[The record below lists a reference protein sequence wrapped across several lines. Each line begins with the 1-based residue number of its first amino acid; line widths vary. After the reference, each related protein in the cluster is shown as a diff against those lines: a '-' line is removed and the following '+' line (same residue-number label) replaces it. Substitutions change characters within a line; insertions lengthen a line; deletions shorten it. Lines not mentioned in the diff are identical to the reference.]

1 MEKVE
6 CIVVGGGLAGLA
18 AAYGLARDGVEVM
31 VLERGNYSGSK
42 NVTGGRL
49 YVRALRHVFPE
60 LWDDA
65 PFERPVAHELIT
77 LLGDG
82 AATTVELASQRLAGP
97 SPQSYTVQRAR
108 FDQWFADKATAAG
121 AMVVSDMKADELL
134 LDGDRVIGVRA
145 GGDEVGAD
153 VTIVAEGVLGLLAS
167 GAGLREQPRPADHA
181 VGFKEIIE
189 LPAGVIEDRWRLNEG
204 EGAAQ
209 LFMGEVS
216 RGMTGGGFL
225 YTNRDSIALGV
236 VVAMDQLRTRTDGLE
251 SWQLLDAFKETAQ
264 IKPLVRGGTLA
275 EYSAHA
281 VFEGGADR
289 LPRPYGAGYLLAG
302 ETAGFALNALV
313 TVRGMDLAIASGW
326 AAARAALAARAAG
339 DSSAAT
345 LSVYERFLRET
356 FVTAAMQAGR
366 GVRQAI
372 ENRRLFTEY
381 PGAVARLL
389 EGFFAVDDDSQ
400 ATLLRTSLR
409 GARREFLKVDT
420 LKDLWSLR
428 KV

>member
-31 VLERGNYSGSK
+31 VLERGNYSGAK

-49 YVRALRHVFPE
+49 YARALRHIFPE

-97 SPQSYTVQRAR
+97 PPQSYTVQRAR

-121 AMVVSDMKADELL
+121 AMVVTDMKADELL

-236 VVAMDQLRTRTDGLE
+236 VVAMDQLRTRIDGLE

-289 LPRPYGAGYLLAG
+289 LPRPWGAGYLLAG

-366 GVRQAI
+366 GVPRAI

-389 EGFFAVDDDSQ
+389 EGFFAVDEESQ

-409 GARREFLKVDT
+409 GARREFLKIDT

>member
-49 YVRALRHVFPE
+49 YVRPLRRIYPE
-60 LWDDA
+60 LWEDA
-65 PFERPVAHELIT
+65 PFERPVARELIT
-77 LLGDG
+77 MLGDG
-82 AATTVELASQRLAGP
+82 AATTVELASERLSGP
-97 SPQSYTVQRAR
+97 SPQSCTVQRAR
-108 FDQWFADKATAAG
+108 FDQWLADKATAAG
-121 AMVVSDMKADELL
+121 AMVVTDMKADELL
-134 LDGDRVIGVRA
+134 RDGDKVIGVRA
-145 GGDEVGAD
+145 GGDEVGAE
-153 VTIVAEGVLGLLAS
+153 VTIVAEGVLGLLS
-167 GAGLREQPRPADHA
+167 GGAGLREQPRAADHA

-189 LPAGVIEDRWRLNEG
+189 LPPGVIEDRWRLNEG

-209 LFMGEVS
+209 LFMGEVT

-225 YTNRDSIALGV
+225 YTNRASIALGV
-236 VVAMDQLRTRTDGLE
+236 VVSMEQMRTRDDELE
-251 SWQLLDAFKETAQ
+251 SWELLDAFKEAAQ
-264 IKPLVRGGTLA
+264 IKPLVRGGELV

-281 VFEGGADR
+281 VFEGGADK

-302 ETAGFALNALV
+302 EAAGFALNAMV

-345 LSVYERFLRET
+345 LSVYERFLAET
-356 FVTAAMQAGR
+356 FVTAAMKAGR
-366 GVRQAI
+366 GVPQAI
-372 ENRRLFTEY
+372 ENRRLFSEY

-389 EGFFAVDDDSQ
+389 EGFFAVDDESS
-400 ATLLRTSLR
+400 ATLVRTSLR
-409 GARREFLKVDT
+409 GARREFLKIET

>member
-31 VLERGNYSGSK
+31 VLERGNYSGAK

-49 YVRALRHVFPE
+49 YARALRHIFPE

-97 SPQSYTVQRAR
+97 PPQSYTVQRAR

-121 AMVVSDMKADELL
+121 AMVVTDMKADELL

-236 VVAMDQLRTRTDGLE
+236 VVAMDQLRTRIDGLE
-251 SWQLLDAFKETAQ
+251 SWQLFDAYKETAQ

-289 LPRPYGAGYLLAG
+289 LPRPWGAGYLLAG
-302 ETAGFALNALV
+302 ETAGLG
-313 TVRGMDLAIASGW
+313 RGGGGGGGGGGAPPPPPPPPPATRRPPRCRSTSASCARPSSRRPCRP
-326 AAARAALAARAAG
+326 AAACRAPSR
-339 DSSAAT
+339 
-345 LSVYERFLRET
+345 
-356 FVTAAMQAGR
+356 TAACSPSTPALWR
-366 GVRQAI
+366 ACSKASSRSTKKA
-372 ENRRLFTEY
+372 RRRCCAPACAA
-381 PGAVARLL
+381 PGA
-389 EGFFAVDDDSQ
+389 S
-400 ATLLRTSLR
+400 S
-409 GARREFLKVDT
+409 
-420 LKDLWSLR
+420 
-428 KV
+428 

>member
-31 VLERGNYSGSK
+31 VLERGNYAGSK

-49 YVRALRHVFPE
+49 YVRPLRRIYPE
-60 LWDDA
+60 LWGDA
-65 PFERPVAHELIT
+65 PFERPVARELIT

-82 AATTVELASQRLAGP
+82 AATTVELASERFSAP

-108 FDQWFADKATAAG
+108 FDQWLADKATAAG
-121 AMVVSDMKADELL
+121 AMVVTDMRADELL
-134 LDGDRVIGVRA
+134 RDGDKVIGVRA
-145 GGDEVGAD
+145 GDDEVGAD
-153 VTIVAEGVLGLLAS
+153 VTIIAEGVLGLLAS
-167 GAGLREQPRPADHA
+167 GAGLREQPRAADHA

-189 LPAGVIEDRWRLNEG
+189 LPAGVIEDRWHLNEG

-209 LFMGEVS
+209 LFMGDVT

-225 YTNRDSIALGV
+225 YTNRDSVALGC
-236 VVAMDQLRTRTDGLE
+236 VVAMEQLRVRSDGLE
-251 SWQLLDAFKETAQ
+251 SWQLLDAFKEAAQ
-264 IKPLVRGGTLA
+264 IKPLVRGGELA

-281 VFEGGADR
+281 VFEGGIDK

-302 ETAGFALNALV
+302 ESAGFALNAMV

-356 FVTAAMQAGR
+356 FVMRAMEAGR
-366 GVRQAI
+366 GVPQAI
-372 ENRRLFTEY
+372 ENRRLFSEY
-381 PGAVARLL
+381 PSSVARLL
-389 EGFFAVDDDSQ
+389 EGFFAVDDESS
-400 ATLLRTSLR
+400 ATLVKTGLR
-409 GARREFLKVDT
+409 GARREFLKLDT
-420 LKDLWSLR
+420 LRDLWSLR

>member
-6 CIVVGGGLAGLA
+6 CIVVGGGLAGLS

-31 VLERGNYSGSK
+31 VLERGNYAGAK

-49 YVRALRHVFPE
+49 YVRPLRHVYPE
-60 LWDDA
+60 LWEDA
-65 PFERPVAHELIT
+65 PYERPVSRELIT
-77 LLGDG
+77 LLADG
-82 AATTVELASQRLAGP
+82 AATTVELASERFSAP

-108 FDQWFADKATAAG
+108 FDQWLADKATEAG
-121 AMVVSDMKADELL
+121 AMVVTDMKADELL
-134 LDGDRVIGVRA
+134 RDGDRVIGVRA
-145 GGDEVGAD
+145 GDDEVGAD
-153 VTIVAEGVLGLLAS
+153 VTIVAEGVLGLLAG

-209 LFMGEVS
+209 LFMGEVT

-236 VVAMDQLRTRTDGLE
+236 VVAMDQVRTRTDGLE
-251 SWQLLDAFKETAQ
+251 SWQLLDAFKEAAQ
-264 IKPLVRGGTLA
+264 ITPLVRGGELA

-281 VFEGGADR
+281 VFEGGLDR
-289 LPRPYGAGYLLAG
+289 LPKPYGAGYLLAG
-302 ETAGFALNALV
+302 EAAGFALNAMV

-345 LSVYERFLRET
+345 LSVYERFLAET
-356 FVTAAMQAGR
+356 FVMRAMKAGR
-366 GVRQAI
+366 GVPRAI
-372 ENRRLFTEY
+372 ENRRLFGEY

-389 EGFFAVDDDSQ
+389 EDYFTIDDES
-400 ATLLRTSLR
+400 ASTLVRTGLR
-409 GARREFLKVDT
+409 GARREFLKLDT
-420 LKDLWSLR
+420 LRDLWSLR

>member
-31 VLERGNYSGSK
+31 VLERGNYAGAK

-49 YVRALRHVFPE
+49 YVRPLRGIYPE
-60 LWDDA
+60 LWDEA
-65 PFERPVAHELIT
+65 PYERPVARELIT

-82 AATTVELASQRLAGP
+82 AATTVELASERLAGP
-97 SPQSYTVQRAR
+97 EPQSYTVQRAR
-108 FDQWFADKATAAG
+108 LDQWLADKATEAG
-121 AMVVSDMKADELL
+121 AMVVTDMKADELL
-134 LDGDRVIGVRA
+134 RDGDKVIGVRA
-145 GGDEVGAD
+145 GDDEVGAE
-153 VTIVAEGVLGLLAS
+153 VTIVAEGVLGLLS
-167 GAGLREQPRPADHA
+167 GGAGLREQPRAADHA

-209 LFMGEVS
+209 LFMGEVT

-236 VVAMDQLRTRTDGLE
+236 VVAMDQVRTRADDLE
-251 SWQLLDAFKETAQ
+251 SWQLLDEFKEAAA
-264 IKPLVRGGTLA
+264 IRPLLRGGELA

-281 VFEGGADR
+281 VYEGGYDR
-289 LPRPYGAGYLLAG
+289 LPRAWGDGYLLAG
-302 ETAGFALNALV
+302 EAAGFALNAMV
-313 TVRGMDLAIASGW
+313 TVRGMDLAIASGY

-345 LSVYERFLRET
+345 LAVYERFLRET
-356 FVTAAMQAGR
+356 FVMRAMQAGR
-366 GVRQAI
+366 GVPKAI
-372 ENRRLFTEY
+372 ENRRLFSEY
-381 PGAVARLL
+381 PGSVARLL
-389 EGFFAVDDDSQ
+389 ESFFAVDDESS
-400 ATLLRTSLR
+400 TLVRTGLR
-409 GARREFLKVDT
+409 GARREFLKLDT
-420 LKDLWSLR
+420 LRDLWSLR

>member
-31 VLERGNYSGSK
+31 VLERGNYAGAK

-49 YVRALRHVFPE
+49 YVRPLRRIYPE
-60 LWDDA
+60 LWEEA
-65 PFERPVAHELIT
+65 PFERPVVRELIT
-77 LLGDG
+77 MLGDG
-82 AATTVELASQRLAGP
+82 AATTVELASERLAGP
-97 SPQSYTVQRAR
+97 APQSYTVQRAR
-108 FDQWFADKATAAG
+108 LDQFLADKATEAG
-121 AMVVSDMKADELL
+121 AMIVTDMQADELL
-134 LDGDRVIGVRA
+134 REGDRVIGVRA
-145 GGDEVGAD
+145 GDDEVGAE
-153 VTIVAEGVLGLLAS
+153 VTIVAEGVLGLTS
-167 GAGLREQPRPADHA
+167 GAAGLREQPRAADHA
-181 VGFKEIIE
+181 VGFKEVIE

-209 LFMGEVS
+209 LFMGEVT

-225 YTNRDSIALGV
+225 YTNRTSVALGC
-236 VVAMDQLRTRTDGLE
+236 VVAMEQLRTRTDGLE
-251 SWQLLDAFKETAQ
+251 AWQLLDEFKENAQ
-264 IKPLVRGGTLA
+264 IKPLVRGGELA

-281 VFEGGADR
+281 VFEGGMDK

-302 ETAGFALNALV
+302 EAAGFALNALV

-326 AAARAALAARAAG
+326 AAARATLAARAAA

-345 LSVYERFLRET
+345 LAVYESFLRET
-356 FVTAAMQAGR
+356 FVMRAMEAGR
-366 GVRQAI
+366 GVPQAI
-372 ENRRLFTEY
+372 ENRRLFSEY
-381 PGAVARLL
+381 PGAVGRFL
-389 EGFFAVDDDSQ
+389 EGFFTVDDDSA

-409 GARREFLKVDT
+409 GARREFLKVET